1 MHLLVLLLQQLLGAL
16 LNKSQLQPE
25 VVRRRP
31 SQEAGGEERAEC
43 RGLSFAAIDWLTVL
57 FEQARFLCAP
67 VPLSPQFLA
76 RSRRTFPL
84 STRLRT

>member
-31 SQEAGGEERAEC
+31 PQEGGNEERTEC
-43 RGLSFAAIDWLTVL
+43 RGCANDGWLTVL
-57 FEQARFLCAP
+57 FGRARFVCAP
-67 VPLSPQFLA
+67 VPPSSPFLS
-76 RSRRTFPL
+76 RCTRRTPL
-84 STRLRT
+84 STRLRS